1 MRPGEWEL
9 ESGPLDD
16 RPTFLAHALALSALH
31 GSGSWPDDGHPLP
44 DEPPRTS
51 GEGPF
56 LPSVVLDGVRTH
68 HFRTEPEPAAVGEIV
83 DLLAEMVSAPP
94 VPGALAG
101 LHETLARQPSVAIAD
116 DLVTELR
123 SRSLPGERLRR
134 VSRHLA
140 EHGSRRDTV
149 KLGIVML

>member
-9 ESGPLDD
+9 ESGPL
-16 RPTFLAHALALSALH
+16 
-31 GSGSWPDDGHPLP
+31 
-44 DEPPRTS
+44 E
-51 GEGPF
+51 
-56 LPSVVLDGVRTH
+56 
-68 HFRTEPEPAAVGEIV
+68 EPAAVGEIV

-123 SRSLPGERLRR
+123 SRSLPAERLRR
-134 VSRHLA
+134 VSRHLT

-149 KLGIVML
+149 KLGIVMLGVCGDERDRELLLLLGA